1 MLKLFLTFLKLGA
14 FIFGSG
20 HALVNAMQ
28 DEIVDKQQW
37 LTLDQ
42 FQSGWASA
50 NILPGPIATKVV
62 AYVGYTQ
69 AGVLGAAL
77 AVVAYLLPSLSGMT
91 LLGAALSYGAVDRPG
106 PMGTL
111 FGALR
116 AAVRGIKPAVLA
128 LLADAFLSFTGVVI
142 PRGSG
147 LAAHA
152 APFALVM
159 LGITVSLAGMWRLSH
174 ATGAESRYLLG
185 DPRAV
190 GVFVLSMV
198 VLLVFRID
206 AIYVMLGA
214 AAIGLTYLAV

>member
-1 MLKLFLTFLKLGA
+1 MLKLFLTFLKLGT

-62 AYVGYTQ
+62 AYVGYQQ
-69 AGVLGAAL
+69 AGALGAGL
-77 AVVAYLLPSLSGMT
+77 AVVAYLLPSVTGMT
-91 LLGAALSYGAVDRPG
+91 LLGAALSHGADDRP
-106 PMGTL
+106 L
-111 FGALR
+111 FAALR
-116 AAVRGIKPAVLA
+116 AAVKGIKPAVLA
-128 LLADAFLSFTGVVI
+128 LLAVAFLSFTGVAI

-147 LAAHA
+147 LVANA

-159 LGITVSLAGMWRLSH
+159 LGITVCLAGMWRLSH
-174 ATGAESRYLLG
+174 AAGGESRYLLG

-198 VLLVFRID
+198 ALLVFRID
-206 AIYVMLGA
+206 AIYVMLAA

>member
-1 MLKLFLTFLKLGA
+1 MLKLFLTFLKLGT

-62 AYVGYTQ
+62 AYVGYQQ
-69 AGVLGAAL
+69 AGVFGAAL
-77 AVVAYLLPSLSGMT
+77 AVTAYLIPSISGMT
-91 LLGAALSYGAVDRPG
+91 LLGAALAHGADDRP
-106 PMGTL
+106 L
-111 FGALR
+111 FVALKS
-116 AAVRGIKPAVLA
+116 AVRGLKPAVLA
-128 LLADAFLSFTGVVI
+128 LLADAFLSFSGVAI
-142 PRGSG
+142 PRGAG
-147 LAAHA
+147 LVANA
-152 APFALVM
+152 APFAVVM
-159 LGITVSLAGMWRLSH
+159 AGVAVCLAGMWRLSR
-174 ATGAESRYLLG
+174 ASGVGGKYVLS

-190 GVFVLSMV
+190 GIFVLAMV
-198 VLLVFRID
+198 ALLVFRID
-206 AIYVMLGA
+206 AIYVMLAA